1 MSDIT
6 IVGLSVADTGNYY
19 TSTQVEGM
27 LQEVGLALTTGGYA
41 MSLKMGNVLVVDA
54 SNGNDATG
62 AVNGKPFLTIGGA
75 LAYLVGNALTGV
87 TVWVLPGAY
96 TLSAGITVP
105 DNCSIRG
112 LSLQTCKVSLF
123 VTASATLLTMGE
135 NTRVEDLNLSLTST
149 TATADL
155 IGVALPGTTSV
166 TSKIRTSVIT
176 VNNSG
181 VLVGSTTN
189 VYGVYCSGT
198 GTLGPGTFSFNC
210 LKGSTLNVQ
219 SNGGGNKYGLYM
231 PSSSASQIST
241 RDLNI
246 YVSAPPNSASTGL
259 YVGIYADNAS
269 SQVQVRTTSI
279 AGSPYPATQL
289 KLPVVLRTDA
299 NLASLSGTPTIQS
312 VTLRVNDR
320 VLVSA
325 QTTATDN
332 GIYIVAS
339 GAWTRALDMGAGSP
353 ALGVYTFVDL
363 GTYTHTGWACTSNV
377 NVGAGGLTFV
387 QRYAGSDILQNA
399 PQAANGGNGIQI
411 GAGTDLVTR
420 TAGAHPF
427 TTYVTPTTIV
437 YGLQG
442 AVAGSTRYLWPGM
455 QTLADSTQVFYR
467 VQQQTVLQGLFV
479 NCRTAPGVGNSF
491 TITILKSTTG
501 TVGSGVPT
509 TMTATVVGATTSA
522 TNYLT
527 SVDFEQGDYLSV
539 QILSGSPG
547 TATDVMVEIDLF

>member
-1 MSDIT
+1 
-6 IVGLSVADTGNYY
+6 
-19 TSTQVEGM
+19 M

-259 YVGIYADNAS
+259 YVGIYADNAN
-269 SQVQVRTTSI
+269 SQVQVRSTSI
-279 AGSPYPATQL
+279 SGAPYPATQL

-299 NLASLSGTPTIQS
+299 NVVLSGQPTIQGIPLK
-312 VTLRVNDR
+312 TNDR

-325 QTTATDN
+325 QTVPTDN
-332 GIYIVAS
+332 GIYVVDGPA

-353 ALGVYTFVDL
+353 ALGVYCFVDG
-363 GTYTHTGWACTSNV
+363 GTYLHTGWECTTAV

-387 QRYAGSDILQNA
+387 QRYAGGDILQNA
-399 PQAANGGNGIQI
+399 PQAAFGTNGIQI

-420 TAGAHPF
+420 TACNHPF
-427 TTYVTPTTIV
+427 TTFVTPTTIV

-442 AVAGSTRYLWPGM
+442 AVASATRYLWPGV
-455 QTLADSTQVFYR
+455 QTLADATQVFYR
-467 VQQQTVLQGLFV
+467 FQQQSIVQGMNVTV
-479 NCRTAPGVGNSF
+479 RTAPGGVNF
-491 TITILKSTTG
+491 FVVTVLKSTTG
-501 TVGSGVPT
+501 AVGSGVPT
-509 TMTATVVGATTSA
+509 AVTVTLAGAATTAS
-522 TNYLT
+522 NYLV
-527 SVDFEQGDYLSV
+527 SVDFEQGEYLAL
-539 QILSGSPG
+539 QIASNSPG
-547 TATDVMVEIDLF
+547 AAQDLMVEVDLF